1 LHISIY
7 SFRILCSSYHSNI
20 CSNSAQYQ
28 KLFLEL
34 TKSTVKACYFYSH
47 IKIQNH
53 TILYHIQSD
62 PIHCH
67 FQRGLFNHLQS
78 ASLSDPFIIYL
89 CCHPS
94 FNSACVSLTQ
104 NFLMASQLL
113 RIQKKKKKLQGV
125 LWDIVPSYCFNCLF
139 YNSPSFHSSSPTL
152 MASIYLLKCTKQVLA
167 IGDFYCSLQNILSH
181 PRDFLPTCL
190 CL

>member
-1 LHISIY
+1 MHISIY

-113 RIQKKKKKLQGV
+113 RIQKKKKT
-125 LWDIVPSYCFNCLF
+125 SR
-139 YNSPSFHSSSPTL
+139 SP
-152 MASIYLLKCTKQVLA
+152 M
-167 IGDFYCSLQNILSH
+167 GYCSQLLLQLFILQLSLLSFKFSNPNGLH
-181 PRDFLPTCL
+181 ILAQMH
-190 CL
+190 